1 MAEAHTPEGI
11 TADYVNEGVRD
22 SLSALQQAPDYD
34 RLAAFLV
41 ALRGGFLVADVTGT
55 HKKKST
61 RVRTVRSTKGQLLLP
76 LFTSMEELRLAYPKG
91 RDEQAKGAIMPSL
104 EALRLIQT
112 SPFVAVQFNA
122 GSAALP
128 VLRKYVSL
136 VLSDEP
142 IEAAALEQ
150 LS

>member
-1 MAEAHTPEGI
+1 MAEAQTPEGI
-11 TADYVNEGVRD
+11 TPDYVNEGVRD
-22 SLSALQQAPDYD
+22 SLAALQQTPDYE
-34 RLAAFLV
+34 RLAEFLN
-41 ALRGGFLVADVTGT
+41 ALREGFLVADVTGT

-76 LFTSMEELRLAYPKG
+76 LFTSMDELRLAYPKG
-91 RDEQAKGAIMPSL
+91 RGDQAKGAIMPAL

-122 GSAALP
+122 GSAVLP
-128 VLRKYVSL
+128 VVRKYVAL
-136 VLSDEP
+136 VLNDEP

-150 LS
+150 LG

>member
-1 MAEAHTPEGI
+1 M
-11 TADYVNEGVRD
+11 D
-22 SLSALQQAPDYD
+22 
-34 RLAAFLV
+34 
-41 ALRGGFLVADVTGT
+41 
-55 HKKKST
+55 
-61 RVRTVRSTKGQLLLP
+61 
-76 LFTSMEELRLAYPKG
+76 ELRLAYPKG
-91 RDEQAKGAIMPSL
+91 RGDQAKGAIMPAL

-128 VLRKYVSL
+128 VVRKYVAL

-150 LS
+150 LG

>member
-1 MAEAHTPEGI
+1 
-11 TADYVNEGVRD
+11 
-22 SLSALQQAPDYD
+22 
-34 RLAAFLV
+34 
-41 ALRGGFLVADVTGT
+41 
-55 HKKKST
+55 
-61 RVRTVRSTKGQLLLP
+61 
-76 LFTSMEELRLAYPKG
+76 
-91 RDEQAKGAIMPSL
+91 MPSL

>member
-1 MAEAHTPEGI
+1 M
-11 TADYVNEGVRD
+11 
-22 SLSALQQAPDYD
+22 
-34 RLAAFLV
+34 
-41 ALRGGFLVADVTGT
+41 
-55 HKKKST
+55 
-61 RVRTVRSTKGQLLLP
+61 RSTKGQLLLP

-91 RDEQAKGAIMPSL
+91 RGEQAKGAIMPSL